1 MAGPATRACHCN
13 MKIFRNK
20 RCAHVCT
27 LVEVRGSVVNYS
39 PVEPQ
44 SAWFQGTGRQLVAI
58 VLFDC
63 RLWQE

>member
-1 MAGPATRACHCN
+1 
-13 MKIFRNK
+13 
-20 RCAHVCT
+20 
-27 LVEVRGSVVNYS
+27 VRGSVVNYS